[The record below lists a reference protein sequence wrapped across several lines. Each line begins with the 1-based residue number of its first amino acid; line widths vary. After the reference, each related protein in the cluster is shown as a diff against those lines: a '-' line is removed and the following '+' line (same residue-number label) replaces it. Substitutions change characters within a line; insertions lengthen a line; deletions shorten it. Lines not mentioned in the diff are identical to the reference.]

1 MASLPWRLLFRP
13 RPTARSGTLFFDLRQ
28 SARRRESSIIR
39 AHDLPEP
46 DTPEGDTAFRTDS
59 EFNP

>member
-1 MASLPWRLLFRP
+1 MASLHWPVIPDPPNGEVRDAIL
-13 RPTARSGTLFFDLRQ
+13 DLRQ

>member
-1 MASLPWRLLFRP
+1 LASVIPAPPNGAVRDAIL
-13 RPTARSGTLFFDLRQ
+13 DLRQ